1 MKVLDAIEAVCL
13 HQTVPVGRFSRIE
26 ARISTPLPNLQD
38 IPLHFQWTYSLKLSV
53 NFRGPSEVGNERMQ
67 VARVLVAHELYGE
80 LIEDTLVLLRI
91 LSEESSRPE
100 GDPVLL
106 AIYAM
111 LDKMRGK

>member
-1 MKVLDAIEAVCL
+1 
-13 HQTVPVGRFSRIE
+13 
-26 ARISTPLPNLQD
+26 
-38 IPLHFQWTYSLKLSV
+38 
-53 NFRGPSEVGNERMQ
+53 MQ